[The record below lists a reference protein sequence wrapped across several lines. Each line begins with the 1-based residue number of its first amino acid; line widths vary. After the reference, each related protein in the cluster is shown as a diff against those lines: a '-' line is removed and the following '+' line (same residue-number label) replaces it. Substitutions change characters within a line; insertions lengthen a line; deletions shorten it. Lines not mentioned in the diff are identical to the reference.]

1 MFQRVQKESVFH
13 QEIKLFMKI
22 VIIFKNLVNLLIS
35 FLEIPH
41 HISLQRSLNN
51 IILNPDSCVFDEN
64 EGNQNWL
71 KIQ

>member
-1 MFQRVQKESVFH
+1 MLQRVQKESVFQ

-22 VIIFKNLVNLLIS
+22 FIIFKNLVNLLIS
-35 FLEIPH
+35 FLEIPY

-51 IILNPDSCVFDEN
+51 IILNPDNCVFDEN

-71 KIQ
+71 KIH